1 MPPYKIRL
9 FREAWK
15 EFKGFWS
22 AYRNWVTVVGLL
34 LSPAVIHGFRTGW
47 KNMTDLNEGVTN
59 GLIGLIVSLCGT
71 ALIAFWRGA
80 KSLDA
85 GLQKRVETSAPSDM
99 PDLKGRAF
107 NFEIDGKYGRGF
119 NGDKWGA
126 HAEIR
131 FQIEV
136 CNHHAV
142 TTNIAAIA
150 ISGSRIDETLMF
162 ANTRLSGPPV
172 ALERGIRH
180 ELAVK
185 AEAAMGRPT
194 PPIKGEWPEEVKIN
208 LGTLVVTLVD
218 GFGESHLLVVDKNET
233 ITF

>member
-1 MPPYKIRL
+1 MGL
-9 FREAWK
+9 F
-15 EFKGFWS
+15 
-22 AYRNWVTVVGLL
+22 
-34 LSPAVIHGFRTGW
+34 LSPAVVHGFRTGW
-47 KNMTDLNEGVTN
+47 KNMSDLNEGVTN

-71 ALIAFWRGA
+71 GLIAFWRGA

-85 GLQKRVETSAPSDM
+85 ALQKRLENSTPSDM

-107 NFEIDGKYGRGF
+107 NFEIDGKYGKGV

-126 HAEIR
+126 HAQIS

-136 CNHHAV
+136 CNHRAV

-150 ISGSRIDETLMF
+150 VSGSRIDETLMF
-162 ANTRLSGPPV
+162 ADTRLVGPPI

-180 ELAVK
+180 ELSVK

-194 PPIKGEWPEEVKIN
+194 PPVKGEWPDEVKVN
-208 LGTLVVTLVD
+208 LENLVVALVD
-218 GFGESHLLVVDKNET
+218 GFGGSHLLEVDKNET